1 MSFAEFM
8 RLLVPLHGDPRL
20 LRPPLWTTWIIDP
33 TVLIGVLGLAAAY
46 LLLTSSR
53 NERWTGVPDRQV
65 TRAQR
70 RSFLA
75 GCMVIL
81 ISLGPPVED
90 WAVLLVSGHMLQHL
104 LLMLLAPPLLLY
116 GTPAWM
122 LAPLLQWKAVATI
135 GYWLTRP
142 AVAFALSS
150 LAIVVWHLPVL
161 YDLSLRVE
169 PLHVL
174 QHVTYLGTAFLVWWT
189 VLGPLP
195 EWPRATPLVQCLF
208 LFALTLPSAVVGAF
222 LTFGPVGYYP
232 YYTTVPR
239 MWGIDLATDQQ
250 VAGLMMWVLG
260 GAIYLLLVTVIF
272 FRWAT
277 REEADDRRGLRDGAG
292 QAPVEG
298 AT

>member
-1 MSFAEFM
+1 MSVVDFM
-8 RLLVPLHGDPRL
+8 QLLVPLHGDLRL
-20 LRPPLWTTWIIDP
+20 LRGPLWTSWQIDP

-46 LLLTSSR
+46 VILSSQW
-53 NERWTGVPDRQV
+53 NERWTGIADRQV
-65 TRAQR
+65 TSAQR

-75 GCMVIL
+75 GCVVIL
-81 ISLGPPVED
+81 IALGPPVED
-90 WAVLLVSGHMLQHL
+90 WAALLVSGHMLQHL
-104 LLMLLAPPLLLY
+104 LLMFLAPPLLLY

-122 LAPLLQWKAVATI
+122 LAPLLKWKPVALM

-150 LAIVVWHLPVL
+150 LVIIVWHLPVL

-169 PLHVL
+169 PVHIM
-174 QHVTYLGTAFLVWWT
+174 QHIMYLSTSLLVWWT
-189 VLGPLP
+189 LLGPLP
-195 EWPRATPLVQCLF
+195 AWPRATPLAQCLF

-232 YYTTVPR
+232 WYTTVPR

-260 GAIYLLLVTVIF
+260 GVIYLLLVTVIF

-277 REEADDRRGLRDGAG
+277 REEESERQGGPPPAGAIERP
-292 QAPVEG
+292 A
-298 AT
+298 

>member
-1 MSFAEFM
+1 MSVVDFM
-8 RLLVPLHGDPRL
+8 HLLVPLHGDPRF
-20 LRPPLWTTWIIDP
+20 LRGPLWTSWQIAP

-46 LLLTSSR
+46 VILTSR
-53 NERWTGVPDRQV
+53 WNERWTGIADRQV
-65 TRAQR
+65 TGGQR

-75 GCMVIL
+75 GCVVIL
-81 ISLGPPVED
+81 IALGPPVED
-90 WAVLLVSGHMLQHL
+90 WAALLVSGHMLQHL
-104 LLMLLAPPLLLY
+104 LLMFLAPPLLLY

-122 LAPLLQWKAVATI
+122 LAPLLKWKPIALM

-142 AVAFALSS
+142 AAAFALSS
-150 LAIVVWHLPVL
+150 LVIILWHLPVL

-169 PLHVL
+169 PVHIL
-174 QHVTYLGTAFLVWWT
+174 QHMMYLGTSLLVWWT
-189 VLGPLP
+189 LLGPLP
-195 EWPRATPLVQCLF
+195 AWPRSTPLVQCLF
-208 LFALTLPSAVVGAF
+208 LFALTLPSAIVGAF

-260 GAIYLLLVTVIF
+260 GVIYLLLVTVIF

-277 REEADDRRGLRDGAG
+277 REEEGERQGGPLRTGAIERP
-292 QAPVEG
+292 A
-298 AT
+298 